1 MGMELYDEVN
11 DPQELHN
18 LAVNSKYA
26 DVVRQMK
33 TLLHKDHT
41 KPVTGGNAVADT
53 KERYCN

>member
-1 MGMELYDEVN
+1 LYNEEA

-18 LAVNSKYA
+18 LAGNSKYA

-33 TLLHKDHT
+33 ALLHEDHP